1 MTWSSRATNPTL
13 SHGLRLLGHEA
24 EEYIPGGIGDK
35 FRINIIDLHLF
46 AELVRLDEKD
56 EQPFLDDRISNYFYP
71 SVKCIYAMMDDLR
84 SGDYHK
90 LEQEAFELR
99 SLASSLAV
107 VRVAQLCSFIENK
120 CRSGIN
126 ERDHIEIDSTLRVM
140 ELANQFAQDWLVKEL
155 YARRERRR

>member
-1 MTWSSRATNPTL
+1 M
-13 SHGLRLLGHEA
+13 
-24 EEYIPGGIGDK
+24 GD
-35 FRINIIDLHLF
+35 IIDLHLF

-140 ELANQFAQDWLVKEL
+140 ELANQFAQDWLDVSHSILKDYDASEWL
-155 YARRERRR
+155 LMKSDPATFTASWQTAESREQPTW